1 MNFDVTS
8 SMAEA
13 RNVLS
18 DESFQRVGSVINK
31 VKNEVREAVQEITA
45 PQIKSIISKL
55 RSNKSITDD
64 EIALIKAWMV
74 GDAIAYTKMENN
86 FQDWLSEFERL
97 EKSIADYESKECS
110 AEELLQLHG
119 ILVDAGRVNY
129 DIAYFLENQD
139 RIKKFENAVSGG
151 LSERGKEFL
160 AGMLLEKLQ
169 SPDD

>member
-13 RNVLS
+13 RGALS
-18 DESFQRVGSVINK
+18 EGAFQKAGSVINE
-31 VKNEVREAVQEITA
+31 VKNEVREAVQQKTASEI
-45 PQIKSIISKL
+45 KNIISKL
-55 RSNKSITDD
+55 RSNKPITDN
-64 EIALIKAWMV
+64 EIALIKAWIV

-86 FQDWLSEFERL
+86 FQDWFSEFERL

-110 AEELLQLHG
+110 VEELLKLHG
-119 ILVDAGRVNY
+119 ILEDACRVSY

-139 RIKKFENAVSGG
+139 RIKKFEGAVSGG
-151 LSERGKEFL
+151 LNEKGKEIL
-160 AGMLLEKLQ
+160 ARMLLQKLE

>member
-1 MNFDVTS
+1 MNFNVTS
-8 SMAEA
+8 SMAQA

-18 DESFQRVGSVINK
+18 DESFQRVGNVLNK

-55 RSNKSITDD
+55 QSNKSITDD

-110 AEELLQLHG
+110 AKELLKLHG
-119 ILVDAGRVNY
+119 ILVDASRVSY

-139 RIKKFENAVSGG
+139 RIKKFQNAVSGG
-151 LSERGKEFL
+151 LSEKDKEFL
-160 AGMLLEKLQ
+160 AGMLMEKLK
-169 SPDD
+169 SPDY